1 MRLDLYFDAVFAISY
16 QTERGKYNIQC
27 RVPWDVTQDD
37 HYLIFKIVFYLY
49 FNRDRDRHYTGAH
62 QLDYDTYMTS
72 TGGLPPSKQ
81 MYFCLVPTCK
91 EQIRGDKLRDHYKKY
106 VKFGLLDGSMRK
118 QDRKLQLLSA
128 KVS

>member
-1 MRLDLYFDAVFAISY
+1 MRPDLYFDAVSAILC
-16 QTERGKYNIQC
+16 QTERGKYNIQL
-27 RVPWDVTQDD
+27 RVLWMLKMT
-37 HYLIFKIVFYLY
+37 HNLIFKLVLYLY
-49 FNRDRDRHYTGAH
+49 FDRDWDRHYTGAH
-62 QLDYDTYMTS
+62 QLDYDTYITS

-81 MYFCLVPTCK
+81 MYFCLVPACK

-106 VKFGLLDGSMRK
+106 VKFGLLDGSIRK

>member
-1 MRLDLYFDAVFAISY
+1 MRPDLYFDAVSAILY
-16 QTERGKYNIQC
+16 QTERGKYNIQF
-27 RVPWDVTQDD
+27 RVQVCSKMT
-37 HYLIFKIVFYLY
+37 HNFIFKLVLYLY
-49 FNRDRDRHYTGAH
+49 FDRDRDRHYTGAH
-62 QLDYDTYMTS
+62 QLDYDTYITS

-118 QDRKLQLLSA
+118 QDKKLPLLSA
-128 KVS
+128 RVS